1 MNHADDKLLDHNYD
15 GIQELD
21 NNLPPWWLNLF
32 YITIIFAL
40 AYTLYYHV
48 FDAGYS
54 QSQQYEKEMNP
65 DYVKPEK
72 TAMSIPGYTGPYY
85 TGKSEETPIS
95 LLGNTLMAAPLSR
108 PAADKKP
115 EAAAITALSDPA
127 ALASGK
133 QIFVTNCVACHGV
146 NGEGTIGPNM
156 TDNYWINGQGD
167 IASIVEVITNG
178 RIAKGMI
185 PWNATLT
192 PEQILEVGS
201 YILTL
206 QGSNP
211 PNAKAPQGT
220 KVE

>member
-1 MNHADDKLLDHNYD
+1 MNHDDDKLLDHNYD

-32 YITIIFAL
+32 YFTIIFAL
-40 AYTLYYHV
+40 GYTLYYHV
-48 FDAGYS
+48 FDAGLTS
-54 QSQQYEKEMNP
+54 RQQYEKEMNP
-65 DYVKPEK
+65 DFVKPENA
-72 TAMSIPGYTGPYY
+72 AMVIPGYTGPYY
-85 TGKSEETPIS
+85 TGRSEETPKS
-95 LLGNTLMAAPLSR
+95 MLGNALMAAPAQQ
-108 PAADKKP
+108 PAADTTP
-115 EAAAITALSDPA
+115 APVALTALTDKA

-133 QIFVTNCVACHGV
+133 QIFATNCVPCHGV
-146 NGEGTIGPNM
+146 NGEGIIGPNM
-156 TDNYWINGQGD
+156 TDNYWINGKGD
-167 IASIVEVITNG
+167 IASIVEVVTNG

-185 PWNATLT
+185 PWNTTLT

-206 QGSNP
+206 QGTNP